1 MLALARLLLVLALL
15 VAPLLMASASARAEG
30 DGAAFQTVIQS
41 QLDAFQRD
49 DGQAAFAHAS
59 PMIKGLFRTPDNF
72 MAMVVQGYPQVYRPR
87 SVDFGAVITYRGQP
101 TQLVY
106 LTGPDG
112 DAVIAYYQMQQQPD
126 GTWQINGVFMEPAAN
141 A

>member
-1 MLALARLLLVLALL
+1 LLLTLLALPGA
-15 VAPLLMASASARAEG
+15 ARADG
-30 DGAAFQTVIQS
+30 DGAAFRAVIQS

-49 DGQAAFAHAS
+49 DGRAAFAHAS
-59 PMIKGLFRTPDNF
+59 PMIKGMFRTPDNF
-72 MAMVVQGYPQVYRPR
+72 MAMVMQGYPQVYRPR
-87 SVDFGAVITYRGQP
+87 TVDFGAVITYRGQP

-126 GTWQINGVFMEPAAN
+126 GTWQINGVFMEPASN
-141 A
+141 V

>member
-1 MLALARLLLVLALL
+1 MLLPARWLLALVLLA
-15 VAPLLMASASARAEG
+15 APMVARAEA
-30 DGAAFQTVIQS
+30 DGAAFQLVIRA
-41 QLDAFQRD
+41 QLEAFQRD
-49 DGQAAFAHAS
+49 DGAAAFAHAS
-59 PMIKGLFRTPDNF
+59 PMIKGLFRSPDNF
-72 MAMVVQGYPQVYRPR
+72 MRMVMTGYPQVYRPR
-87 SVDFGAVITYRGQP
+87 TVDFGAVITYRGQP

-141 A
+141 V

>member
-1 MLALARLLLVLALL
+1 MPSLARLLLVLALL
-15 VAPLLMASASARAEG
+15 VAPVGARAEG
-30 DGAAFQTVIQS
+30 DGATFQTVIQS

-49 DGQAAFAHAS
+49 DGPAAFAHAS
-59 PMIKGLFRTPDNF
+59 PMIKGMFRTPDTF
-72 MAMVVQGYPQVYRPR
+72 MAMVMRGYPQVYRPR

-106 LTGPDG
+106 LTGPEG

-126 GTWQINGVFMEPAAN
+126 GTWQINGVFMEPASN

>member
-1 MLALARLLLVLALL
+1 MLGLARLFLLLTLLALPD
-15 VAPLLMASASARAEG
+15 AARADG
-30 DGAAFQTVIQS
+30 DGAAFRAVIQS

-49 DGQAAFAHAS
+49 DGRAAFAHAS
-59 PMIKGLFRTPDNF
+59 PMIKGMFRTPDNF
-72 MAMVVQGYPQVYRPR
+72 MAMVMQGYPQVYRPR
-87 SVDFGAVITYRGQP
+87 TVDFGAVITYRGQP

-126 GTWQINGVFMEPAAN
+126 GTWQINGVFMEPASN
-141 A
+141 V

>member
-1 MLALARLLLVLALL
+1 MRTLVRWFFILAMLVSPAIGE
-15 VAPLLMASASARAEG
+15 AEP
-30 DGAAFQTVIQS
+30 DGQAFQSVIQS

-49 DGQAAFAHAS
+49 DGTAAFEHAS
-59 PMIKGLFRTPDNF
+59 PMIKGMFRTADNF
-72 MAMVVQGYPQVYRPR
+72 MRMVMSGYPQVYRPR
-87 SVDFGAVITYRGQP
+87 SVDFGAVIEYRGQP

-126 GTWQINGVFMEPAAN
+126 GTWQINGVYLEPAAN

>member
-1 MLALARLLLVLALL
+1 MLAVARVLMMVVLLAAPAAL
-15 VAPLLMASASARAEG
+15 RADD
-30 DGAAFQTVIQS
+30 DGAAFQAVIQS
-41 QLDAFQRD
+41 QLEAFQRD
-49 DGQAAFAHAS
+49 DGTAAFAHAS
-59 PMIKGLFRTPDNF
+59 PMIKSLFRTPDNF
-72 MAMVVQGYPQVYRPR
+72 MRMVMQGYPQVYRPR

-126 GTWQINGVFMEPAAN
+126 GTWQINGVYMEPAAN
-141 A
+141 V

>member
-1 MLALARLLLVLALL
+1 MLSLARLLVVLALL
-15 VAPLLMASASARAEG
+15 VAPVTTRAEG
-30 DGAAFQTVIQS
+30 DGVAFETVIQS

-72 MAMVVQGYPQVYRPR
+72 MAMVMQGYPQVYRPR

-101 TQLVY
+101 TQIVY
-106 LTGPDG
+106 LTGPG
-112 DAVIAYYQMQQQPD
+112 GEAVIAYYQMQQQPD

>member
-1 MLALARLLLVLALL
+1 MRALLRSLLVLILL
-15 VAPLLMASASARAEG
+15 AAPAAARADG
-30 DGAAFQTVIQS
+30 DPAAFRAVIQA

-49 DGQAAFAHAS
+49 DGAAAFAHAS

-72 MAMVVQGYPQVYRPR
+72 MAMVIRGYPQVYRPR
-87 SVDFGAVITYRGQP
+87 TVDFGAVITYRGQP

-106 LTGPDG
+106 LTGPGG

-141 A
+141 V